1 MSRAIPAAVC
11 GIIIGRSTNP
21 WTRLFPGKFHR
32 AKRYAKGIPKIAHAM
47 VAQKAERRVRK
58 IDAITSLSAIVDR
71 ITSGSA
77 LRIILR
83 RGTAIRMTSRML
95 RDENANLNPF
105 LPEIEIIRSA

>member
-1 MSRAIPAAVC
+1 
-11 GIIIGRSTNP
+11 
-21 WTRLFPGKFHR
+21 
-32 AKRYAKGIPKIAHAM
+32 M
-47 VAQKAERRVRK
+47 VAQRAHRRVRK

-95 RDENANLNPF
+95 RDENANLKPF